1 MVVRVVVALV
11 AVVVARGSKI
21 SISIKIMLNFV
32 TSNRSKFME
41 VSRILSKHGI
51 SVVHADIELVEI
63 QDEDI
68 EKVAVAKA
76 EGAYSMLKQ
85 SLIVEDDGLFIR
97 ALRGFPGVYS
107 SYVFGCI
114 GNEGILKLLD
124 GVDDR
129 YAEFVSVIVYCSDR
143 ESMVFKGVRRGII
156 ADTIRYGR
164 YAGWGYDPI
173 FIPESEEFSYAEMYN
188 RKDELSHRS
197 IALRA
202 FIEWYKSRYDIRYS
216 SR

>member
-1 MVVRVVVALV
+1 
-11 AVVVARGSKI
+11 
-21 SISIKIMLNFV
+21 MLSFV

-51 SVVHADIELVEI
+51 SVVHTDIKLVEI
-63 QDEDI
+63 QGEDI
-68 EKVAVAKA
+68 EEVAVAKA
-76 EGAYSMLKQ
+76 EGAYSVLEQ

-97 ALRGFPGVYS
+97 ALKGFPGVYS
-107 SYVFGCI
+107 SYVFRCI

-124 GVDDR
+124 GVEDR
-129 YAEFVSVIVYCSDR
+129 YAEFVSVIVYCNDK
-143 ESMVFKGVRRGII
+143 ESMVFKGVRRGRI

-188 RKDELSHRS
+188 KKDEISHRS

-202 FIEWYKSRYDIRYS
+202 FIEWYKSRYNIR
-216 SR
+216 